1 MTEAPGSLGE
11 PYERLALAYLK
22 RAGLRVLAAGYQC
35 RFGELDL
42 VCQQD
47 DGLVIVE
54 VKGRRRVNV
63 AHAAASV
70 DRHKQRRI
78 IAATRHFLMTH
89 PHWANRPL
97 RFDVLAISAIRAN
110 PHIHWIKNAF
120 DAT

>member
-1 MTEAPGSLGE
+1 M
-11 PYERLALAYLK
+11 
-22 RAGLRVLAAGYQC
+22 RVLATGYQC

-63 AHAAASV
+63 AKAAASV

-89 PHWANRPL
+89 PRWANRPL
-97 RFDVLAISAIRAN
+97 RFDVLAISAIRAS
-110 PHIHWIKNAF
+110 PDIQWIKNAF